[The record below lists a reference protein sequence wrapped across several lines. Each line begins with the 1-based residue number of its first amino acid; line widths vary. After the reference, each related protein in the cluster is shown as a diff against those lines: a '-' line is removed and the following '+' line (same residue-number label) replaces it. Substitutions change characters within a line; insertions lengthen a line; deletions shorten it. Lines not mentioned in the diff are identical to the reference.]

1 MGDTASDTIDTR
13 NENTL
18 YHGGKTN
25 QTWNNTYKVTVG
37 AIGVVGGK
45 EKKEEMSDK
54 FTSKIFWT
62 MTLALICCFAI
73 WSGIQ
78 TLEN

>member
-1 MGDTASDTIDTR
+1 MMRHEQIEKKVWR
-13 NENTL
+13 NSEERKKEKRNFEKRKKV
-18 YHGGKTN
+18 HGKIWWTEC
-25 QTWNNTYKVTVG
+25 
-37 AIGVVGGK
+37 K

-54 FTSKIFWT
+54 FTGKIFWT
-62 MTLALICCFAI
+62 MTLICGFAI

>member
-25 QTWNNTYKVTVG
+25 QNKTYKVSVG

-54 FTSKIFWT
+54 FTSKIF
-62 MTLALICCFAI
+62 
-73 WSGIQ
+73 
-78 TLEN
+78 